1 MKAKAAERFYREKT
15 YAHLT
20 VGDAVRIARELQGLT
35 QVELAALSRL
45 TQATISGVENNR
57 VSLGVERAKKLAL
70 ALKVHPAVILF
81 PDWKVEERGTWEGHS
96 NNIELSQR
104 TPT

>member
-1 MKAKAAERFYREKT
+1 MNTKASERFYREKT

-35 QVELAALSRL
+35 QAELAALSSL
-45 TQATISGVENNR
+45 TQATISGIENNR
-57 VSLGVERAKKLAL
+57 IALGVDRAKKLAL

-81 PDWKVEERGTWEGHS
+81 PDWKVEGLGAARVKKTA
-96 NNIELSQR
+96 
-104 TPT
+104 